1 MQTHTLTPA
10 RLDRHV
16 EPMNASPIQ
25 TSVDRNQYSSAA
37 DYAYAAL
44 LEEIVAGRFAPGRRL
59 TEVELAR
66 LLGISR
72 TPTRLALS
80 RLETEG
86 LAVLRPRVGLVVAS
100 LEPEAVLEL
109 YELRA
114 VLEGA
119 AAAMAARHAA
129 PRDLE
134 ILQRLI
140 EQESVLPEQPDIR
153 FRHNRL
159 FHEAL
164 YEAAHNR
171 FLVKSLHALH
181 DSMALLGRTTLAAK
195 GRAPLAHAEHRLI
208 VEAIVERDPAGADRR
223 AQEHVNKALAVRRA
237 LMDEDRATRS

>member
-1 MQTHTLTPA
+1 MT
-10 RLDRHV
+10 RV
-16 EPMNASPIQ
+16 PIS
-25 TSVDRNQYSSAA
+25 TTVDRSQYGSAA

-44 LEEIVAGRFAPGRRL
+44 REEIVAGRFAPGRRL
-59 TEVELAR
+59 TEVELAS

-80 RLETEG
+80 RLESEG
-86 LAVLRPRVGLVVAS
+86 LAVLRPRAGLVVAS
-100 LEPEAVLEL
+100 LEPDAVLEL
-109 YELRA
+109 YDLRA

-140 EQESVLPEQPDIR
+140 DQESELPERPDVR
-153 FRHNRL
+153 YRHNRL

-171 FLVKSLHALH
+171 FLVKSLQALH
-181 DSMALLGRTTLAAK
+181 NSMALLGRTTLASK
-195 GRAPLAHAEHRLI
+195 GRAALAHAEHRGI
-208 VEAIVERDPAGADRR
+208 VDAIVRREPDEADHLAR
-223 AQEHVNKALAVRRA
+223 EHVNRALAVRQS
-237 LMDEDRATRS
+237 LMGKE